1 MVKMVISEGIDIV
14 YTNPDGTNVTIRSV
28 GKNVSLGEGVVIY
41 GQDVNIGDNVTIGN
55 CVIIED
61 HVKILSGTQIG
72 DGSHI
77 KTYTTILSNCR
88 IGTAVVIGRECH
100 IMQKCII
107 NANVGDESTIY
118 GNKTVSGDI
127 PANSYI

>member
-1 MVKMVISEGIDIV
+1 MVISEGIDIIHV
-14 YTNPDGTNVTIRSV
+14 NPDGTTTTIRSV
-28 GKNVSLGEGVVIY
+28 GKNVSFGEGVVIY

-77 KTYTTILSNCR
+77 KTYTIIFERCW
-88 IGTAVVIGRECH
+88 IKMAAVVELGCH
-100 IMQKCII
+100 IMNDCII
-107 NANVGDESTIY
+107 EDGVIVGEMSTICH
-118 GNKTVSGDI
+118 GKRLCESV
-127 PANSYI
+127 PANSFI